1 MNLVSRLPGCRIL
14 PLMIMMLRINFIISA
29 LTHTVVQSDTLYGLS
44 IHYKIPLNWIMRAN
58 NLRNEKIYPGKELV
72 IPVDGIGSIYAMS
85 GDTLSGISLEFGVE
99 MEELRRI
106 NNLKS
111 DAIKVGQKI
120 RIPPPVRPNEY
131 RVAIGDNLLEIARQ
145 HNLSL
150 GQLKAYNGLDN
161 DTIHPGQTLVVR
173 ANRPETYRVQK
184 GESLW
189 VIAKRFGLSVA
200 DLKKWNSLGSDAIR
214 LGDVLTLFSGMSG
227 IASDGKNNEPTL
239 ASIKT
244 KTKGDISSKSST
256 PENEGDYIFSSPR
269 VTNQPS
275 VSYWE
280 ESRVSTLTD
289 YRRAKQVLGEFRRYI
304 DTMKTKSN
312 ALRGWHIVI
321 DPGHGGL
328 DPGAI
333 VSVADGNG
341 NPLVITEDEYVYDI
355 SMRLYRILV
364 LHGASVSLTILS
376 PDHHIRNGVNARQTF
391 VNLKN
396 EIYNEESHN
405 TQKGWRPVGT
415 IEGLDMR
422 KTVAS
427 KEIAKASSGDKR
439 RGTVFVSIHADNSPD
454 LPAGKAILYDG
465 ANDRERENSMNLASV
480 LSSHLGATSFIKHQ
494 NLRILQNNPAD
505 AAALVEVRNVSYSN
519 NAWALRSPGL
529 REQDALMIAD
539 GLLAWTK
546 TR

>member
-1 MNLVSRLPGCRIL
+1 M
-14 PLMIMMLRINFIISA
+14 PLMILMLRINFIISA

-173 ANRPETYRVQK
+173 ANRPETYRVQR

-214 LGDVLTLFSGMSG
+214 LGDVLTLFPGMSG

-289 YRRAKQVLGEFRRYI
+289 YHRAKQVLGEFRRYI